1 VTTDGRIVRIVV
13 GVSGSS
19 NSTAALRWA
28 VSEARLRA
36 AEVWAV
42 HAWSSRTEMLA
53 PYAPRHG
60 LPSRDEQRELSSAL
74 LTSAIRRALESK
86 GSGGVVRPVLV
97 EGVPARVLLGYAA
110 SADLLVLGRR
120 VGPNPLDGIAL
131 GAVARS
137 CISNSLCSIVFI
149 PAVNVGADTDTL
161 SSTGWHLC
169 VRQ

>member
-1 VTTDGRIVRIVV
+1 VGTDGRIVRIVV
-13 GVSGSS
+13 GVSGSP

-28 VSEARLRA
+28 VREARLHA

-42 HAWSSRTEMLA
+42 HAWSSRMEMLA

-60 LPSRDEQRELSSAL
+60 VPSRDRKRKLSSAL
-74 LTSAIRRALESK
+74 LASAIRRALESK

-97 EGVPARVLLGYAA
+97 EGVPSRILLSYAA

-120 VGPNPLDGIAL
+120 LGPNPVDGIAL

-137 CISNSLCSIVFI
+137 CISNSLCPVVFI
-149 PAVNVGADTDTL
+149 PAANAVADADTL
-161 SSTGWHLC
+161 LSTGWHLC
-169 VRQ
+169 V